1 MKENLLGFH
10 CMNIE
15 RYLHVWKDKIQSN
28 KAGEGKYLQH
38 TWKDKFDNFNI
49 RYIDTYIMY
58 IKCKYSLK

>member
-1 MKENLLGFH
+1 
-10 CMNIE
+10 MNIE